1 MRTFILLA
9 FCAIGACAQDSTIS
23 LSEGATLAVRLDRAV
38 SAAHAHPGDPVE
50 ATLLAPVLAR
60 GIVLIPT
67 NAKITGHA
75 LAVEG
80 RRNGGP
86 SRLLIRFEEARWGG
100 EAVTLNAY
108 IVRQLATRRTVRKAN
123 TDTACPE
130 ASGFQAPRRR
140 GTALDPTTLPQVPKF
155 EPPPCYDRVTRGI
168 GAVDERIV
176 FVSPPL
182 KNMQLQRVSQP
193 RGATALVSN
202 KKNVE
207 LARGIMLELRQAE
220 P

>member
-1 MRTFILLA
+1 MT
-9 FCAIGACAQDSTIS
+9 GT
-23 LSEGATLAVRLDRAV
+23 AVTGKAV
-38 SAAHAHPGDPVE
+38 SGRE
-50 ATLLAPVLAR
+50 
-60 GIVLIPT
+60 IVLWI
-67 NAKITGHA
+67 
-75 LAVEG
+75 
-80 RRNGGP
+80 
-86 SRLLIRFEEARWGG
+86 
-100 EAVTLNAY
+100 
-108 IVRQLATRRTVRKAN
+108 
-123 TDTACPE
+123 
-130 ASGFQAPRRR
+130 
-140 GTALDPTTLPQVPKF
+140 
-155 EPPPCYDRVTRGI
+155 TRGI